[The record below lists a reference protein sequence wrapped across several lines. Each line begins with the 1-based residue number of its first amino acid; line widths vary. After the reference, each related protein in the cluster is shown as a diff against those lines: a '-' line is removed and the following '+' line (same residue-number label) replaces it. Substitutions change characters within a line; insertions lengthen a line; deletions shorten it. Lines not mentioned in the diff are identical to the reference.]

1 LSRGKAC
8 EIEYND
14 NFLNKFPNKQIT
26 MEMPE
31 VMGVEDTKGAK
42 YKLDGPIA
50 NGNESGIEKLIENEE
65 Q

>member
-1 LSRGKAC
+1 
-8 EIEYND
+8 
-14 NFLNKFPNKQIT
+14 

-31 VMGVEDTKGAK
+31 VMDVEDTKGAK